1 MKKLIILTLILSV
14 SASVAFAQAEVGG
27 PDPNRMGY
35 ETAQQKL
42 KQVSVNKFE
51 DAGFWMSTMSLD
63 EGLTQTRQF
72 VGGPSAKQNEPVAD
86 ERYLGINPQ
95 IADKYSVGVRVD
107 FFRRGANSFTVYPNR
122 PVPIEGICKTISV
135 WVVGRNFNHV
145 LKVMLSD
152 FNGNDFELTMGKLN
166 FQGWKKLEVPVP
178 PQNPDGNHG
187 IIQRNVHFANQ
198 MGLRITGFKIEC
210 DMMEAYGT
218 YYIYF
223 DDLRAV
229 TDLFAEDNR
238 DEDDMPDN
246 W

>member
-1 MKKLIILTLILSV
+1 MRKLFILSLILV
-14 SASVAFAQAEVGG
+14 ASASLAFGQAEVGS
-27 PDPNRMGY
+27 PDPSRMGV

-42 KQVSVNKFE
+42 KTVSVNKFE
-51 DAGFWMSTMSLD
+51 DAGFWNVTMSAD
-63 EGLTQTRQF
+63 EGIAQARQF
-72 VGGPSAKQNEPVAD
+72 LGGPSAKQNEPIAD
-86 ERYLGINPQ
+86 ERYVGINPQ
-95 IADKYSVGVRVD
+95 VADKYSVGVRVD
-107 FFRRGANSFTVYPNR
+107 FFRRGGNSFVIYPSR

-135 WVVGRNFNHV
+135 WVIGRNFNHT

-178 PQNPDGNHG
+178 PQNVDGLHG
-187 IIQRNVHFANQ
+187 IIQRNTHFTNQ
-198 MGLRITGFKIEC
+198 MGIRITGFKIEC

-218 YYIYF
+218 YYIYL